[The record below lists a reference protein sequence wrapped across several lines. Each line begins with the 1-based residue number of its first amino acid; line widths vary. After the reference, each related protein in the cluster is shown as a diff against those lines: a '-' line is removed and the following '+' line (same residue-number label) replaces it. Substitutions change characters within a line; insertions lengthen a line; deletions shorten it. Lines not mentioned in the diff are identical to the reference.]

1 MSVVLVLSIFVRIFS
16 VYLSVHLLQGIY
28 WIMIWHSDSY
38 QPMQRSLSFD
48 SQWQQTVND
57 INQLVHI
64 HVNQPCE
71 VDKYEGTSS
80 SCFVQLINVAVSATR
95 TDVECVWCCCIQPW
109 TQGGG
114 AVLLGSGTSTPTVS
128 MLQLFVQF
136 QRNLVA
142 WLTTTSCV
150 AWSHQLPSKKEA
162 GLSGSCCWCISSEGF
177 IHWFLIDCSLGHPE
191 R

>member
-80 SCFVQLINVAVSATR
+80 SCFVQLINVAVSPTR

-109 TQGGG
+109 TQGVG
-114 AVLLGSGTSTPTVS
+114 LSSW
-128 MLQLFVQF
+128 VQVPVHPQYLCF
-136 QRNLVA
+136 NCSSSFNEMWPHDWPQPVV
-142 WLTTTSCV
+142 WLDLTNY
-150 AWSHQLPSKKEA
+150 HLRR
-162 GLSGSCCWCISSEGF
+162 LSGSCCRCISFEGF
-177 IHWFLIDCSLGHPE
+177 LVHWFCSVGKKWF
-191 R
+191 